1 MAGLDNNMLSVI
13 ECLAKN
19 KIQDAKNAAIVCCK
33 NDTTKKN
40 AANLNYYQ
48 KLLENG
54 NSTFMELPP
63 NLQAYMSL
71 EDVSGFREDRYY
83 VGEKQQKLYD
93 QILVGTKVSD
103 RLMEYGISYHNSTL
117 LYGVPGTGK
126 TEFARYVAYKL
137 GLPYAYLNFS
147 NLIDSYMGKTAQ
159 NLSRIFDYCKG
170 MKCVLMLDEI
180 DCIGQARQHNSG
192 PDAEM
197 GRIVISLMQCL
208 DNLVHGQLEINAA
221 TLAEMTFMDE
231 CLIRNIIN
239 NKIPYE
245 KIDKFDMALICN
257 LLHCDEQYFAH
268 PNIHNDFLDRVF
280 DKEKDSNTSMKVKI
294 KIRDFLS
301 DFMFVNEVLSD
312 EQKKNFICEK

>member
-147 NLIDSYMGKTAQ
+147 NLIDSYMGKTLGEKMYDAFMFLAIIALIACLCFADKPHTDTITEKRETVTVQ
-159 NLSRIFDYCKG
+159 DKFSELDTSEMVLIQFADTEYYLTVSRKNDTDLHDVEVSKRQYHSIGKG
-170 MKCVLMLDEI
+170 SKVKCIVTYRNGKVDDIEI
-180 DCIGQARQHNSG
+180 DE
-192 PDAEM
+192 D
-197 GRIVISLMQCL
+197 
-208 DNLVHGQLEINAA
+208 
-221 TLAEMTFMDE
+221 
-231 CLIRNIIN
+231 
-239 NKIPYE
+239 
-245 KIDKFDMALICN
+245 
-257 LLHCDEQYFAH
+257 
-268 PNIHNDFLDRVF
+268 
-280 DKEKDSNTSMKVKI
+280 
-294 KIRDFLS
+294 
-301 DFMFVNEVLSD
+301 
-312 EQKKNFICEK
+312 

>member
-197 GRIVISLMQCL
+197 
-208 DNLVHGQLEINAA
+208 
-221 TLAEMTFMDE
+221 TFMDE

>member
-1 MAGLDNNMLSVI
+1 MAGLDNHMLSVI

-19 KIQDAKNAAIVCCK
+19 KKQDAKNAAIVCCK

-54 NSTFMELPP
+54 NSAFMELPP
-63 NLQAYMSL
+63 NLQSYMSL

-147 NLIDSYMGKTAQ
+147 YLIDSYMGKTAQ

-170 MKCVLMLDEI
+170 MQCVLMLDEI

-208 DNLVHGQLEINAA
+208 DNLVHGQIVIAA
-221 TLAEMTFMDE
+221 TNREDILDKALKRRFRSKVEFTKFNENEELKMIEKFVESIDLMEMDQK
-231 CLIRNIIN
+231 LIEYA
-239 NKIPYE
+239 KDDHTQSE
-245 KIDKFDMALICN
+245 TM
-257 LLHCDEQYFAH
+257 
-268 PNIHNDFLDRVF
+268 DFLVEKLIQKVS
-280 DKEKDSNTSMKVKI
+280 KEVI
-294 KIRDFLS
+294 
-301 DFMFVNEVLSD
+301 
-312 EQKKNFICEK
+312 